1 MRRVGILTEIFREY
15 HSPNKRNCRSLKA
28 SLRLVVA
35 GHNVITKQFSFR
47 KLYCFFIELD
57 TSQATFY

>member
-1 MRRVGILTEIFREY
+1 MQNIIANQILRGREKGKKGMRRVGILTEIFREY

-35 GHNVITKQFSFR
+35 GHNVTTK
-47 KLYCFFIELD
+47 
-57 TSQATFY
+57 